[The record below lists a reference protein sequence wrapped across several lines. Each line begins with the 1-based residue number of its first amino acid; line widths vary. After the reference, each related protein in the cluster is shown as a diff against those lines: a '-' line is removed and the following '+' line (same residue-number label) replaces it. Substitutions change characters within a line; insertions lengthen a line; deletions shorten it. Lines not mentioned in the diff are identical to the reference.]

1 MLQERVGRLVNQR
14 PPRNFAASG
23 GAHPF
28 GLHQHVERALGGLNP
43 ADRLDF
49 GAADGLVIGDDRQH
63 LGGGTRQFARVVAFA
78 AQKMRKVA
86 RRMAM
91 PMPAAPDKLDPADR
105 ATQRDSSE
113 EHTSETQSLMSTPYT
128 GVRWATKKQ

>member
-1 MLQERVGRLVNQR
+1 MRISDWSSDVCSSDL
-14 PPRNFAASG
+14 G

-78 AQKMRKVA
+78 AQRMRKVG
-86 RRMAM
+86 RRLAM
-91 PMPAAPDKLDPADR
+91 PMPAAHDEFDLAARVTPRDGLDEIAYR
-105 ATQRDSSE
+105 KSVVWAKRVAFTVAIG
-113 EHTSETQSLMSTPYT
+113 
-128 GVRWATKKQ
+128 GVVYRKK